1 MLSIII
7 RNANNG
13 SINSFRKKL
22 NLKLILALF
31 FGLMFFSSIASN
43 KDNALKN
50 FRKKIG
56 NTRYSQ
62 LFTRLGEV
70 NADIKNR
77 GVLFDSISKKELITG
92 YEYGQFYDWDLYFEN
107 IYLSYYG
114 ISKFNFRN
122 LEAFFMLQQSDGFI
136 KRSFGPKD
144 YGKEDMFKPFIAQIV
159 LLGSLHERNYQWA
172 KDQYS
177 NLKKYLEKWFSYD
190 DDKNGLVY
198 WPGGAYHSGMDNQFT
213 RCVGKSEGAD
223 LNCYLVRELQ
233 AMAVISDKLGM
244 AKEREEFL
252 KRAKALSDLINKNL
266 WDSADGFYYD
276 RDELTGKLT
285 KVKSVAGFTPLWAK
299 IASKEQ
305 AKILVTKHLQNPEEF
320 WVNYPLASYAKSEP
334 DYYQKL
340 KYGEC
345 NWRGPA
351 WIPINYMVCHG
362 LVKYGYKKIAIDLA
376 YRTFDLV
383 LRNKNTREFFN
394 SETGDGF
401 GCNPFYGWSTLGYF
415 LPLELEMGYDPTDI
429 DNKQLQKLSE
439 KLNINLEL

>member
-1 MLSIII
+1 MKKE
-7 RNANNG
+7 NNG
-13 SINSFRKKL
+13 LINLLRIL
-22 NLKLILALF
+22 NIKIIFVLF
-31 FGLMFFSSIASN
+31 IVLMLFSANINN
-43 KDNALKN
+43 KFSALKN
-50 FRKKIG
+50 FRHNIG
-56 NTRYSQ
+56 ETKYEE
-62 LFTRLGEV
+62 LITRLGEV
-70 NADIKNR
+70 NLDIKSR

-122 LEAFFMLQQSDGFI
+122 LDAFFMLQQSDGFI

-144 YGKEDMFKPFIAQIV
+144 YGKDHMFKPFIAQIV
-159 LLGSLHERNYQWA
+159 LLGSLQEESYEWARCNY
-172 KDQYS
+172 D
-177 NLKKYLEKWFSYD
+177 NITKYLDKWFSYD
-190 DDKNGLVY
+190 DDHNGLVY
-198 WPGGAYHSGMDNQFT
+198 WPGGADHSGMDNQFS
-213 RCVGKSEGAD
+213 RCIGKSEGVD

-233 AMAVISDKLGM
+233 AMAVIAEKLGLP
-244 AKEREEFL
+244 KERDEFL
-252 KRAKALSDLINKNL
+252 RKAKALSDVINKNL

-299 IASKEQ
+299 IASKKQ

-320 WVNYPLASYAKSEP
+320 WANYPLASYAKSEP

-362 LVKYGYKKIAIDLA
+362 LVKYGYKEIAFDLA

-415 LPLELEMGYDPTDI
+415 LPLEIEMGYDPTEI
-429 DNKQLQKLSE
+429 ENKKLLKLSE
-439 KLNINLEL
+439 ELNINLEL